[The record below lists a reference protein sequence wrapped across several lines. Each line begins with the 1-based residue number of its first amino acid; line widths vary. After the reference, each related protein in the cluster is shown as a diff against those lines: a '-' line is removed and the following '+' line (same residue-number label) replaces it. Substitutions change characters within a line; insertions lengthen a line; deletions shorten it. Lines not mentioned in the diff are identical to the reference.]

1 LPGQFGFEAFPRC
14 AGPFVLRHH
23 ETAAGQAVHIDGIES
38 NSDIDQVDAA
48 VRSWMQAALG

>member
-23 ETAAGQAVHIDGIES
+23 ETAAGQAVHIDEEFES

-48 VRSWMQAALG
+48 VRLDAGRPR